1 MADPDSE
8 SFFGVSN
15 MRSGIEIPDA
25 GVDFYDMKDVPHGEV
40 RIKWT
45 HSKIGN
51 AWRRSFIYTP
61 PGYDDNG
68 DQNYP
73 VLYLLHGAGED
84 ERGWS
89 TQGRLNF
96 ILDNLIAAG
105 RAQPM
110 IVVMENGGG
119 SALFAR
125 PRGAGGAGRQA
136 GGRTGGFA
144 GPRFGEILLNEVIP
158 MVEAGFRTKSDRE
171 NRAIAGLSMG
181 AAQAMQIGL
190 TNFDKFAHVG
200 AFSGFRIPGGDIKTA
215 FDGVWA
221 DPEAFNNR
229 IETFY
234 ISVGTKEN
242 VEGARE
248 FHTALKDAGI
258 KHEYFESEG
267 TAHEWQTWRRSLHG
281 FAPLLF
287 QTRLINAAPAHETA
301 ATSAA
306 APAIAAEV
314 IRIKAGLFT
323 QFTDSNGNKWSP
335 DQGFK
340 GGATIDRDPETR
352 IEGTEDPGLYLS
364 EHYAMD
370 SFSYKLPNGKYVAK
384 LHFAETF
391 EGITGPGQRV
401 FSYNVQGREF
411 KDLDIW
417 VKAGG
422 ANRAYIETVPVEVTD
437 GEFRIDFIS
446 QIENPEIN
454 AIEIFP
460 QSAAGDGTAASAAT
474 SNTSSDAPATGAAP
488 AADKSTL
495 KAAFKEHF
503 YIGVAVNRAYYDW
516 RRGSSQQR

>member
-1 MADPDSE
+1 MTHNCRKLVLLLVAVCASNLIAQDTTFPEGTQPASTNAPGRNFPRIDSQRRAYFRVNIPEADTVRVSLGNTELKKDDEGVWTGVTEPLDPGFHYYQLIINGFAVADPDSE

-25 GVDFYDMKDVPHGEV
+25 GVDFYDIKDVPHGEV

-68 DQNYP
+68 DQHYP

-181 AAQAMQIGL
+181 VL
-190 TNFDKFAHVG
+190 
-200 AFSGFRIPGGDIKTA
+200 
-215 FDGVWA
+215 
-221 DPEAFNNR
+221 
-229 IETFY
+229 
-234 ISVGTKEN
+234 
-242 VEGARE
+242 
-248 FHTALKDAGI
+248 
-258 KHEYFESEG
+258 
-267 TAHEWQTWRRSLHG
+267 RRC
-281 FAPLLF
+281 
-287 QTRLINAAPAHETA
+287 R
-301 ATSAA
+301 SA
-306 APAIAAEV
+306 
-314 IRIKAGLFT
+314 
-323 QFTDSNGNKWSP
+323 
-335 DQGFK
+335 
-340 GGATIDRDPETR
+340 
-352 IEGTEDPGLYLS
+352 
-364 EHYAMD
+364 
-370 SFSYKLPNGKYVAK
+370 
-384 LHFAETF
+384 
-391 EGITGPGQRV
+391 
-401 FSYNVQGREF
+401 
-411 KDLDIW
+411 
-417 VKAGG
+417 
-422 ANRAYIETVPVEVTD
+422 
-437 GEFRIDFIS
+437 
-446 QIENPEIN
+446 
-454 AIEIFP
+454 
-460 QSAAGDGTAASAAT
+460 
-474 SNTSSDAPATGAAP
+474 
-488 AADKSTL
+488 
-495 KAAFKEHF
+495 
-503 YIGVAVNRAYYDW
+503 
-516 RRGSSQQR
+516 